1 MPISK
6 NKKRNIAPA
15 NISAISGKVY
25 PKPVN
30 HQLIAGFTGVPNGS
44 AVQKTSSYA
53 ANQGRNGHDIG
64 NANCSRIKIVD
75 VQFKITAGS
84 GVESGAAAATSTW
97 QRSVENGTITTRA
110 TWDGGST
117 TADLVNSGLI
127 ISDEINITWAKNS
140 RNYTRFYRTV
150 PSDTDSFSAM
160 TLNSIAS
167 QGFRTVSGNQLMSNG
182 SLNNSGTGSGPAI
195 WPALILGI
203 PDVPMP
209 AICIVGDSIATY
221 LNDTNTSTTQGFLT
235 RAMQNVNGVVFP
247 WHKQTID
254 ANTLGNQQLASAP
267 LQKQLWP
274 YCTDLLIQLGTNDIA
289 NSASLATMKTRFT
302 DLASYARGLI
312 GPYGNR
318 LRIHATSIIPRGTY
332 DSARNIVRNDYNAWL
347 AAGADGL
354 IDQYHDINAAAG
366 DFTTYPSDQIHPGVT
381 DHANMAAVVAAN
393 MVPYLDPYYK
403 FV

>member
-6 NKKRNIAPA
+6 FKKRNIAPA
-15 NISAISGKVY
+15 NVSTSGAVR
-25 PKPVN
+25 PAPVN
-30 HQLIAGFTGVPNGS
+30 HQLIASFTAVPNG
-44 AVQKTSSYA
+44 AVVQKTSSYI

-75 VQFKITAGS
+75 VQFRINPGS
-84 GVESGAAAATSTW
+84 GQELSSPAATCTW
-97 QRSVENGTITTRA
+97 QRSVETGTITSRA
-110 TWDGGST
+110 TWLAST
-117 TADLVNSGLI
+117 TADTPAGGMI
-127 ISDEINITWAKNS
+127 ISDEINVTWAKNT
-140 RNYTRFYRTV
+140 RYYTRFYRTV
-150 PSDTDSFSAM
+150 PGDTDSFSVI
-160 TLNSIAS
+160 TLNGPSS
-167 QGFRTVSGNQLMSNG
+167 QGFRSSSGNQLMSNG
-182 SLNNSGTGSGPAI
+182 SMNTSGTGGGPAI

-209 AICIVGDSIATY
+209 AVCIVGDSIATY
-221 LNDTNTSTTQGFLT
+221 LNDTNTSTTQGFLA

-254 ANTLGNQQLASAP
+254 ANTLGNQQLAVAP
-267 LQKQLWP
+267 LQRQLWP

-302 DLASYARGLI
+302 DLASYARGI
-312 GPYGNR
+312 VGPYGFR
-318 LRIHATSIIPRGTY
+318 LRIHATAIIPRGTY
-332 DSARNIVRNDYNAWL
+332 DASKNTVRSDYNAWL

-354 IDQYHDINAAAG
+354 VDQYHDTNTAAG
-366 DFTTYPSDQIHPGVT
+366 DFTTYPSDQIHPGPT
-381 DHANMAAVVAAN
+381 DHANMAAVIAAN